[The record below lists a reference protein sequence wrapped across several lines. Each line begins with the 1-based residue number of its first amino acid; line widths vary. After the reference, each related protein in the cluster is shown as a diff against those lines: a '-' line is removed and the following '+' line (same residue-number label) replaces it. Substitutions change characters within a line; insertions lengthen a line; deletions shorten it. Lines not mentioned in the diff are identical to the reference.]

1 LREVAK
7 EPSTLPITQQLLA
20 YMSEREELMQSYLQL
35 MDLIQRDI
43 AGKNTPA
50 LEEHSRVEESLV
62 QRIEALQKVISSI
75 IHEFSPDDPTV
86 RQTEEHFRLLCAQAL
101 GKNRENRQNLQREMG
116 SVRKDLDRLRRLRA
130 RTGKTFSEPHT
141 RYIDVEG

>member
-1 LREVAK
+1 MREVTK
-7 EPSTLPITQQLLA
+7 EPSTLPITQQLLT

-43 AGKNTPA
+43 TGKDTAA

-75 IHEFSPDDPTV
+75 VHEFSPDDPAV
-86 RQTEEHFRLLCAQAL
+86 LQTEEHFRLLCAQAL

-116 SVRKDLDRLRRLRA
+116 SVRNNLDRLRRLRA
-130 RTGKTFSEPHT
+130 RTGKTFSEPQT

>member
-1 LREVAK
+1 
-7 EPSTLPITQQLLA
+7 
-20 YMSEREELMQSYLQL
+20 MSEREELMQSYLQL
-35 MDLIQRDI
+35 MDLMQRDI
-43 AGKNTPA
+43 AGRDTAGTDTAA

-75 IHEFSPDDPTV
+75 VHEFSPDDPAV
-86 RQTEEHFRLLCAQAL
+86 RRSEEHFRLLCAQAL

-116 SVRKDLDRLRRLRA
+116 SVRDDLDRLRRLRA
-130 RTGKTFSEPHT
+130 RTGKTFSEPQT